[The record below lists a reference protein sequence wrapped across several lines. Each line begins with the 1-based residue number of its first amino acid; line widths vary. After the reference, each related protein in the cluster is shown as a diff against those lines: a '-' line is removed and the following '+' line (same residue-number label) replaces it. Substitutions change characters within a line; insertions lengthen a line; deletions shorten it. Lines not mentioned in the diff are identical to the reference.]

1 MKGAGGGERGPAHKE
16 ASALKLRPDPTR
28 WQCAE
33 VTAAASLW
41 KDLGLRKSVF

>member
-1 MKGAGGGERGPAHKE
+1 MTCSGGRGPVHKEE

-41 KDLGLRKSVF
+41 RDLGLRKSVF